1 MFIRKNLYT
10 LLSVNV
16 PDVRDKRKNWTE
28 NISDYDK
35 EKLVFLDESGVNT
48 NMTRIY
54 GRALGGARSVDKA
67 PLNTPL
73 NTTILSS
80 IRING
85 ETSYTTYSGG
95 TTKDKF
101 VEYLKNI
108 LIPALHDGDIIVM
121 DNMRSHH
128 VKEVSEIINNSEKH
142 LTLLYLPPYSP
153 DFNPIE
159 MMWSKIKSVLR
170 TMKIRDISMLT
181 NAIKTA
187 FLKITSSNCVGWF
200 SAVGLRR

>member
-16 PDVRDKRKNWTE
+16 PDVRDKRENRTE
-28 NISDYDK
+28 SISNYDK
-35 EKLVFLDESGVNT
+35 ERIVFLDESGVNT

-54 GRALGGARSVDKA
+54 GRSLGGARSVDKA
-67 PLNTPL
+67 PLNTPV

-101 VEYLKNI
+101 VEYLKNV
-108 LIPALHDGDIIVM
+108 LIPSLHEGDIIVM
-121 DNMRSHH
+121 DNMRTHH
-128 VKEVSEIINNSEKH
+128 VKEVSEIINNSEKL

-159 MMWSKIKSVLR
+159 MMWAKIKSVLR
-170 TMKIRDISMLT
+170 MIKIRNISMLPD
-181 NAIKTA
+181 AIKTA
-187 FLKITSSNCVGWF
+187 FSKITSSDCIGWF
-200 SAVGLRR
+200 SDVGLR

>member
-1 MFIRKNLYT
+1 MYIRKNLYT

-16 PDVRDKRKNWTE
+16 PDVKDKRKNWTE
-28 NISDYDK
+28 SISDYDK
-35 EKLVFLDESGVNT
+35 ERIVFLDESGVNT

-54 GRALGGARSVDKA
+54 GRSLGGTRSVDKA
-67 PLNTPL
+67 PLNTPV

-108 LIPALHDGDIIVM
+108 LIPSLHDGDIIVM

-128 VKEVSEIINNSEKH
+128 VKEVSETINNSEKY

-170 TMKIRDISMLT
+170 MIKIRNISMLPD
-181 NAIKTA
+181 AIKTA
-187 FLKITSSNCVGWF
+187 FSKISSSDCIGWF
-200 SAVGLRR
+200 SAVGLR

>member
-16 PDVRDKRKNWTE
+16 PDVRDKRENRTE
-28 NISDYDK
+28 SISNYDK
-35 EKLVFLDESGVNT
+35 ERIVFLDESGVNT

-54 GRALGGARSVDKA
+54 GRSLGGARSVDKA
-67 PLNTPL
+67 PLNTPV

-101 VEYLKNI
+101 VEYLKNV
-108 LIPALHDGDIIVM
+108 LIPSLHEGDIIVM
-121 DNMRSHH
+121 DNMRTHH
-128 VKEVSEIINNSEKH
+128 VKEVSEIINNSEKL

-170 TMKIRDISMLT
+170 MIKIRNISMLPD
-181 NAIKTA
+181 AIKTA
-187 FLKITSSNCVGWF
+187 FSKITSSDCIGWF
-200 SAVGLRR
+200 SAVGLR